1 MGISSPKTLIN
12 EENNIMAKGVNK
24 VFLLG
29 RLGGEPESRQAGS
42 TTVSNFTVATSEK
55 FKNQQGEWQEKTEW
69 HRVVAWGRLAE
80 ICKEYLHKGSQV
92 YIEGKLQTRS
102 WEKEGVKQYTT
113 EIVITDMNML
123 DSKPSGQ
130 GYNEGASQGYERPQ
144 STTPAF
150 SAPPSG
156 PLLEDEKDDLPF

>member
-1 MGISSPKTLIN
+1 
-12 EENNIMAKGVNK
+12 MAKGVNK
-24 VFLLG
+24 VILLG

-55 FKNQQGEWQEKTEW
+55 FKNQQGEWQERTEW

-92 YIEGKLQTRS
+92 YIEGRLQTRS

-113 EIVITDMNML
+113 EIVISEMQML
-123 DSKPSGQ
+123 DIRREGSSSPPVP
-130 GYNEGASQGYERPQ
+130 EEVTGAS
-144 STTPAF
+144 
-150 SAPPSG
+150 
-156 PLLEDEKDDLPF
+156 DDIPF

>member
-1 MGISSPKTLIN
+1 
-12 EENNIMAKGVNK
+12 MAKGVNK
-24 VFLLG
+24 VILLG

-55 FKNQQGEWQEKTEW
+55 FKNQQGEWQERTEW

-92 YIEGKLQTRS
+92 YIEGRLQTRS

-113 EIVITDMNML
+113 EIVITEMQML
-123 DSKPSGQ
+123 DGKPSGQ
-130 GYNEGASQGYERPQ
+130 GGHNEGASQGYERQQ
-144 STTPAF
+144 SSVTSFP
-150 SAPPSG
+150 APPSV
-156 PLLEDEKDDLPF
+156 PMIDHEKDDLPF

>member
-1 MGISSPKTLIN
+1 MIN
-12 EENNIMAKGVNK
+12 EENNTMAKGVNK

-55 FKNQQGEWQEKTEW
+55 FKNQQGEWQERTEW

-80 ICKEYLHKGSQV
+80 ICKEYLHKGSLV
-92 YIEGKLQTRS
+92 YIEGRLQTRS

-113 EIVITDMNML
+113 EIVIYEMQML
-123 DSKPSGQ
+123 DGKPQ
-130 GYNEGASQGYERPQ
+130 GEQQDRRTYAAPPV
-144 STTPAF
+144 STTTVRT
-150 SAPPSG
+150 
-156 PLLEDEKDDLPF
+156 DDLPF